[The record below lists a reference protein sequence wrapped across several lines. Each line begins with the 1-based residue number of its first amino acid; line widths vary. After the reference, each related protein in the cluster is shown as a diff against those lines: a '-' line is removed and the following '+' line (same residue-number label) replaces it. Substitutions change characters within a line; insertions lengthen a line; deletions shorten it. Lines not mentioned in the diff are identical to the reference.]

1 MTGIVR
7 RVVTVVLVVM
17 ALAVCVT
24 VAEDTRRTYD
34 LTAERSLSLSEQT
47 ERVVRAVERDTQVIA
62 FVGRDD
68 PGRAEI
74 SSMLGRYRRLNQ
86 RIEVRLLDSTE
97 SPGEASRLG
106 VEPSI
111 GGLVVTMGDEI
122 ERASIVSE
130 QDVTAALARL
140 VRDNQATVCFL
151 TGHGEADPTLS
162 TSDGMASVA
171 RVLTDNGYQLDQ
183 LDLLTDPQIP
193 KGCTGVVVAAPR
205 ADLGPAADVIAAY
218 LRDGG
223 RGLVLSDPASN
234 VDLTPLVAPY
244 GMGFVKGFV
253 LEGDPSLRLPGDP
266 FTLAVLRYRST
277 SPVVRRLPPTLF
289 PGAEGMTVD
298 ERSTIPGLSATPVLR
313 SSDLAYLETEPS
325 AAAFDPAKDK
335 AGPVVFGGAADLS
348 GNFGGTIRRTR
359 VVALGDVDWATNAY
373 VGEAGN
379 AALFVQAMDWLTLD
393 EDLVSVS
400 PNLPRLRAL
409 ELSDARTRYARLLTA
424 GLVPMLFLL
433 VGALVWAL
441 RRGR

>member
-1 MTGIVR
+1 VILR
-7 RVVTVVLVVM
+7 RILTVLGALV
-17 ALAVCVT
+17 ALALCIN

-34 LTAERSLSLSEQT
+34 LTAERSLSLSDQT
-47 ERVVRAVERDTQVIA
+47 QRVVKAVRRDAQVTA

-74 SSMLGRYRRLNQ
+74 SAMLGRYRRLNQ
-86 RIEVRLLDSTE
+86 RIEVRLLDPRE
-97 SPGEASRLG
+97 APGEVSRLG
-106 VEPSI
+106 VEPSV
-111 GGLVVTMGDEI
+111 GGLTVTMGDEI

-140 VRDNQATVCFL
+140 VRDNRATACFL
-151 TGHGEADPTLS
+151 AGHGEADPTSS

-171 RVLTDNGYQLDQ
+171 KVLTDNGYQLDQ

-193 KGCTGVVVAAPR
+193 KRCTGVVLAAPR
-205 ADLGPAADVIAAY
+205 ADLGAAADSIGAY

-223 RGLVLSDPASN
+223 RALVLSDPGSN
-234 VDLTPLVAPY
+234 VDLTPLLAPY

-253 LEGDPSLRLPGDP
+253 LEGDASLRLPGDP

-298 ERSTIPGLSATPVLR
+298 ERSTIAGLSATPILR
-313 SSDLAYLETEPS
+313 SSELAYLETEPA
-325 AAAFDPAKDK
+325 AAAFDPATDK
-335 AGPVVFGGAADLS
+335 PGPVIFGGAADLS
-348 GNFGGTIRRTR
+348 GNFAGTIRRTR
-359 VVALGDVDWATNAY
+359 VVAVGDVEWATNAY

-379 AALFVQAMDWLTLD
+379 AALFVQAMDWLTID

-409 ELSDARTRYARLLTA
+409 ELNDARTRYARLLMA